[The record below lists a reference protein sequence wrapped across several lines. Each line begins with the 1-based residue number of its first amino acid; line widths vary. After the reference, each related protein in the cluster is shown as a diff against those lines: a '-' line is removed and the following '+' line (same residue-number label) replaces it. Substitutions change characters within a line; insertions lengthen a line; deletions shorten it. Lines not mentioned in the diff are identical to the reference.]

1 MFKRERKV
9 DYQQLKGYC
18 GFNNCKLL
26 FQEAAADSSILG
38 SQLVKKKKKTRKHIL
53 ICKMVQNT
61 KTQNDIEKT
70 NKNQEPL
77 SKKKSCIT
85 NQSESTK
92 EF

>member
-1 MFKRERKV
+1 
-9 DYQQLKGYC
+9 
-18 GFNNCKLL
+18 
-26 FQEAAADSSILG
+26 
-38 SQLVKKKKKTRKHIL
+38 
-53 ICKMVQNT
+53 MVQNT

-85 NQSESTK
+85 NLSESTK

>member
-18 GFNNCKLL
+18 DFNNCKLL
-26 FQEAAADSSILG
+26 FQEAVADSSILG
-38 SQLVKKKKKTRKHIL
+38 SQLVKNENNIL

-77 SKKKSCIT
+77 SNKKSCIT
-85 NQSESTK
+85 NLSESTK

>member
-1 MFKRERKV
+1 MFKRERTV

-70 NKNQEPL
+70 KTKNPYL
-77 SKKKSCIT
+77 RRKAV
-85 NQSESTK
+85 
-92 EF
+92 